1 MEVFNSS
8 SPVINSSSPVIPK
21 FDPRWRRATDL
32 WLQSAFF
39 PKENCRR
46 VSWVICRRAN
56 KITREQ
62 YDAKNKIN
70 TEELSVPGLRPMDN
84 QSKNDKAVDIESV
97 SPSSLSEND
106 FSKIHEITQD
116 MWARWLWEFLECD
129 NCSYIASKDDIFGSW
144 KYGITSEGYK
154 KTIAFILSH
163 MDDNDQKKIYSCP
176 HCNSAMS
183 PIYWNNYKDEI
194 KSRLLDTESY
204 LTVCRVRWEIVWYMD
219 FFVASPEEAYERDW
233 KRHYEGVGFSEID
246 KRISLNLGYTPK
258 KIICFTAMG
267 LLEEYSN
274 FFTIYTLL
282 NTNFQSAPK
291 SIYKIP
297 WATELN
303 KDSWLYNIYRLMW
316 SNSLHLTDDIN
327 WLQKLKHIKG
337 TYKSDIVTFPSPVE
351 TFMDNFSM
359 SIRQF
364 LRRYWSWLK
373 NN

>member
-1 MEVFNSS
+1 MTIMSS
-8 SPVINSSSPVIPK
+8 SLSVVPK
-21 FDPRWRRATDL
+21 YDPRGRRATDL
-32 WLQSAFF
+32 WLEPAYY
-39 PKENCRR
+39 PKEECRR
-46 VSWVICRRAN
+46 TSWIICRRIN
-56 KITREQ
+56 KVFREQ
-62 YDAKNKIN
+62 YSKGNENNINEAISPWIRPIVIQAKNEN
-70 TEELSVPGLRPMDN
+70 
-84 QSKNDKAVDIESV
+84 AVKIESV
-97 SPSSLSEND
+97 NPHSLSESD

-116 MWARWLWEFLECD
+116 MWARWLWEFLECS

-144 KYGITSEGYK
+144 KYGITAEWYK

-163 MDDNDQKKIYSCP
+163 MDDNHRKNIYSCP
-176 HCNSAMS
+176 NCNCTMS
-183 PIYWNNYKDEI
+183 PIYGNNYKDEI

-204 LTVCRVRWEIVWYMD
+204 LTICRVRWEIVWYMD

-233 KRHYEGVGFSEID
+233 KRHYEGLGFSEID
-246 KRISLNLGYTPK
+246 KRISINLGYMPK
-258 KIICFTAMG
+258 KIICFTAMW

-282 NTNFQSAPK
+282 NTNFQSAPR

-303 KDSWLYNIYRLMW
+303 KNSWLYSIYRLMW
-316 SNSLHLTDDIN
+316 SQSLHLTDDRD
-327 WLQKLKHIKG
+327 WLEKLKHIKG
-337 TYKSDIVTFPSPVE
+337 TYNSDIVTFPSPVE